1 MATSNVNVVLGQKVE
16 TKSLKKCLKARASW
30 GCAPEVIAK
39 EAEHQVSLLVIL
51 DVKRHG
57 GKKQGFEEVIYAD

>member
-30 GCAPEVIAK
+30 GCAPVAIAK
-39 EAEHQVSLLVIL
+39 EAEHRVGLLVIL
-51 DVKRHG
+51 CVKRHG
-57 GKKQGFEEVIYAD
+57 GKKLGLAEVIYA